1 MDSNH
6 RYPRRIF
13 LAAPSIPQ
21 FTFRN
26 INRLPRDLDRGAENI
41 AERDNVTHYAQR

>member
-6 RYPRRIF
+6 RYPAKFFGR
-13 LAAPSIPQ
+13 PSIRAQ

-26 INRLPRDLDRGAENI
+26 INRLPCDRGPMVRIHLPPAVSPL
-41 AERDNVTHYAQR
+41 RT